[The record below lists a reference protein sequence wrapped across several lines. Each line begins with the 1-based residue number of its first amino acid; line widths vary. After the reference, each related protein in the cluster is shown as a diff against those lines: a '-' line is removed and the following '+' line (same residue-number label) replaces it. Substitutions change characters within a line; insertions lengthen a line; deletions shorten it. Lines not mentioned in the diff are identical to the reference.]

1 MHFLGVVILKV
12 WIRKDIRLYI
22 CHNNLL
28 RVQIVDAYVSQLR
41 PIIHNTLWSILL
53 CLLCPAGI
61 DGHCVTRSSQW
72 AHLCSANFF
81 MVEVTLLNMFSY
93 MISSTPEPH
102 HSRKTK
108 LCYSCIWRSES
119 INWFCII
126 CLVSLMLCA
135 TSDCEFEIL
144 IGPILLESRRKK
156 RKELNLN
163 KKCHW
168 KFTLS
173 QSLF

>member
-12 WIRKDIRLYI
+12 WIRKDITLYI

-61 DGHCVTRSSQW
+61 DGRCVTRSSQW
-72 AHLCSANFF
+72 AHLCSANF
-81 MVEVTLLNMFSY
+81 MVEVTLMNMFSY

-108 LCYSCIWRSES
+108 LCSSCIWRSES

-144 IGPILLESRRKK
+144 IRAHFTWEPEKEKK
-156 RKELNLN
+156 RA
-163 KKCHW
+163 
-168 KFTLS
+168 
-173 QSLF
+173 